1 MRKIVRLAEQTEMY
15 SSTKAANGSQC
26 REDMIREELEGAQHT
41 AIFHQCC
48 CCVTTRRHQ
57 QLQTQQRSKAEWL
70 STVFAVLS
78 TVFENDSEAPRE
90 DIDDQTLTT
99 ARLLTEMREGARW
112 RASYIKLS
120 TVACDPLMGRHNL
133 LSENNIETIRNLSS
147 PLRWAVSVLSVL
159 FHDET
164 MYISR
169 LYLVL

>member
-1 MRKIVRLAEQTEMY
+1 MRKIIRWAGQTEMCT
-15 SSTKAANGSQC
+15 STKAANGSQC
-26 REDMIREELEGAQHT
+26 REDMIREELEGARHT

-57 QLQTQQRSKAEWL
+57 QLQTQQRPKTEL
-70 STVFAVLS
+70 LS